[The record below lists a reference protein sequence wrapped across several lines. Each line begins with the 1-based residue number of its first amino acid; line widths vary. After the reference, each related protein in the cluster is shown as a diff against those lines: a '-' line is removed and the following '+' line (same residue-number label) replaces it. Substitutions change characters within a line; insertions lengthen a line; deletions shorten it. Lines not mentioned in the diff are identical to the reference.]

1 MLKELINKLVEKSS
15 KKETKPVS
23 SNDISRRRDLIPMPV
38 REEFLSDPLKLEKI
52 DELKEF
58 SSKLGICEEMYKEAY
73 TIYDFRK
80 AGRKDYM
87 TEERLL
93 ELKRWYDTPT
103 EDF

>member
-1 MLKELINKLVEKSS
+1 MLTVVEIIDKEELVEKFAKEMARLQ
-15 KKETKPVS
+15 KKADKYCYVDK
-23 SNDISRRRDLIPMPV
+23 N
-38 REEFLSDPLKLEKI
+38 REMTDYVMAKI

-58 SSKLGICEEMYKEAY
+58 SSKLGICEEMYKDAY

>member
-1 MLKELINKLVEKSS
+1 MLTTYKIIDKEELVEKFAKEMARLQ
-15 KKETKPVS
+15 KKADKYCYVDKNKEMTDYV
-23 SNDISRRRDLIPMPV
+23 MA
-38 REEFLSDPLKLEKI
+38 KI

>member
-1 MLKELINKLVEKSS
+1 MLTTYKIIDKEELAEKFAKEMARLQKKADKYCYVDKNKEMTDYV
-15 KKETKPVS
+15 
-23 SNDISRRRDLIPMPV
+23 MA
-38 REEFLSDPLKLEKI
+38 KI